1 MKRALALCGGGSKG
15 SYQMG
20 AWTALRELNI
30 NFDIVCG
37 TSIGALNATMVV
49 QDEYLRCLNLWR
61 KTRNDTI
68 LATPINIDESSLKQT
83 FKNMQDLIP
92 FVRSYIKEKGVNI
105 DPFKKTLDEYI
116 DVDKVLN
123 SKMEFGVV
131 CVTFP
136 GFKPVLV
143 DVKKAPREH
152 IKQYILA
159 SCSCFPLF
167 PICKVGKQNLIDGG
181 YYDNLP
187 IDFCL
192 DFAANEVVA
201 IDLNYNITHKEYLN
215 KPFVKYIYPSWDLGG
230 FFSFEEKSIDNNMI
244 LGYNDTMKAYNHYNG
259 FRYTFYKDETINK
272 IAHKLTLL
280 VATIVK
286 DYRYSKIK
294 SFNREEIGLYEALEY
309 RTFRKLDYIDYYTR
323 AIEIA
328 LEYLKVDHFKIYH
341 YEVAKSII
349 IDRILAFKIENN
361 DFMLNYNKQK
371 TSQKKREYLT
381 KVLEKDILAYAFNE
395 IHDGRFLPKDFV
407 LNILAVYPQVVII
420 LTLMMVWSDFDAEEE
435 KNFGFTFEFEE

>member
-1 MKRALALCGGGSKG
+1 MCDYVNRYHC
-15 SYQMG
+15 
-20 AWTALRELNI
+20 
-30 NFDIVCG
+30 
-37 TSIGALNATMVV
+37 
-49 QDEYLRCLNLWR
+49 
-61 KTRNDTI
+61 ND
-68 LATPINIDESSLKQT
+68 
-83 FKNMQDLIP
+83 
-92 FVRSYIKEKGVNI
+92 RG
-105 DPFKKTLDEYI
+105 
-116 DVDKVLN
+116 
-123 SKMEFGVV
+123 
-131 CVTFP
+131 
-136 GFKPVLV
+136 
-143 DVKKAPREH
+143 KKA
-152 IKQYILA
+152 Q
-159 SCSCFPLF
+159 
-167 PICKVGKQNLIDGG
+167 
-181 YYDNLP
+181 
-187 IDFCL
+187 
-192 DFAANEVVA
+192 
-201 IDLNYNITHKEYLN
+201 
-215 KPFVKYIYPSWDLGG
+215 
-230 FFSFEEKSIDNNMI
+230 
-244 LGYNDTMKAYNHYNG
+244 KAYNHYNG

-381 KVLEKDILAYAFNE
+381 KVLEKDILAYASNE